1 MKTTEKR
8 KFGSFKINKNLS
20 DKLNSYKENF
30 LQLNNTD
37 LKSEIDKENE
47 HMNNVDR
54 KSKY

>member
-1 MKTTEKR
+1 MKTTERR

-20 DKLNSYKENF
+20 DRLNSYKENF

-47 HMNNVDR
+47 HMNNVDK
-54 KSKY
+54 KSKN